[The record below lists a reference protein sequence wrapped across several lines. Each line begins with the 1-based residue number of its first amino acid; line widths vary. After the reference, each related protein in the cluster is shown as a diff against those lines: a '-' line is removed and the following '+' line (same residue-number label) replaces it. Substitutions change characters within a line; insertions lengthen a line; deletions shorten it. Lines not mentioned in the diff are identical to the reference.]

1 MNPPVFTLC
10 AILTLPTLSAFAAT
24 DPEGDRPLDLKKDLA
39 YEHVIRPIFAN
50 YCYSC
55 HGEESKKGKLQMH
68 TPEAIMK
75 GGSEGDTVIPGDLEG
90 SNAWFRMTLP
100 TDDDEFMPP
109 EDEPQLNE
117 EQTKLVAWWIEQGA
131 SFDKKISELTVPSDI
146 QSILGNW
153 QVIAVREPVE
163 EEPEIDM
170 PPAADAGVVDGIANS
185 GVLIMP
191 LAQDSTFLSANV
203 LNVADSFGDAQVK
216 QFSPTAQQLTW
227 LNLARSKITDQG
239 AAELAKLTTLTRL
252 HLENTG
258 LTDKAL
264 PHIGKLSNLEY
275 LNLYGTKV
283 TDAGLNNLTGLKN
296 LKRLY
301 VWQTGVTEAGAAK
314 LEKAI
319 PGLEVNLGWK
329 APPPAENKEEKPA
342 EKKENAAPAPKKKP
356 APNAEKPKE
365 PAKKPQ
371 PKGKGKAQ
379 PPAKKKPQE
388 AAPKKSAPPKKKAPA
403 EETPA

>member
-1 MNPPVFTLC
+1 MSPPAL
-10 AILTLPTLSAFAAT
+10 AIPAIAAFLPFSLFAAS
-24 DPEGDRPLDLKKDLA
+24 EGEDGRLIDIKKDLA

-75 GGSEGDTVIPGDLEG
+75 GGSEGDTVIPGDLDG
-90 SNAWFRMTLP
+90 SNAWFRITLP

-117 EQTKLVAWWIEQGA
+117 EQKKLVAWWIEQGA
-131 SFDKKISELTVPSDI
+131 SFDKKISDLTIPSEI
-146 QSILGNW
+146 QSILGGW
-153 QVIAVREPVE
+153 QVVAVKEAE
-163 EEPEIDM
+163 KEEPEIEM
-170 PPAADAGVVDGIANS
+170 PPAAEVGIVDGIAKS

-191 LAQDSTFLSANV
+191 LAQNSTFLSANV

-216 QFSPTAQQLTW
+216 QFTPTAQQLIW
-227 LNLARSKITDQG
+227 LNLARSKITDEG
-239 AAELAKLTTLTRL
+239 AAELAKLQTLTRL
-252 HLENTG
+252 HLENTE
-258 LTDKAL
+258 LSDKAL
-264 PHIGKLSNLEY
+264 SHIGKLSNLEY

-283 TDAGLNNLTGLKN
+283 TDAGLKNLEGLKN

-301 VWQTGVTEAGAAK
+301 VWQTGVTETGAAK
-314 LEKAI
+314 LEKSI

-329 APPPAENKEEKPA
+329 APPPAAEKPEEKSA
-342 EKKENAAPAPKKKP
+342 EKKANAPPAPKKKP
-356 APNAEKPKE
+356 AENAEK

-371 PKGKGKAQ
+371 PKGKNKGPAAQ
-379 PPAKKKPQE
+379 PPAKKKPQQP
-388 AAPKKSAPPKKKAPA
+388 APKKKQAASKEQPA
-403 EETPA
+403 